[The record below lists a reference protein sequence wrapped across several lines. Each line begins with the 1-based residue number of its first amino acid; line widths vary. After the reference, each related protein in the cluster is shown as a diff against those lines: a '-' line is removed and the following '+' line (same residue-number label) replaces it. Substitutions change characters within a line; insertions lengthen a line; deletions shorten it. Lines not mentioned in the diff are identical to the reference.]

1 MVPHTSP
8 LPACWTPSLARM
20 PVAAV
25 QVAHVHRPSP
35 APAATYDE
43 LDGGAAAKQ
52 LGFPALRQSLLAR
65 ARGDVL
71 ETAVGTGLNLPYYQ
85 PAALTSLTGIDL
97 SGGML
102 AQAAARAQRLGLP
115 DSAGLRLVQADVER
129 LQEALGGQTY
139 DTGALQCDLL
149 PWLLLYFCSCAG
161 HEVGNAEAGQQAWHT
176 PAYQAAN
183 HNHRPTAWPALQWW
197 TPSACV
203 CSPTRRRRCA
213 AWPPAC
219 APGASCCCWS
229 TAAAPLVPWA
239 GTRWV
244 GGWGLHGQSTEGPP
258 CMRAHRSAAL
268 AAPSGRHTCLQH
280 VTQPNNQEGLL
291 LLLLSCVQ
299 DVTAP
304 AVAATGKGCRWNDD
318 VPALVRAAGLQIQ
331 QAEPHVGGLIVSLVA
346 IKPS

>member
-1 MVPHTSP
+1 MLAAP
-8 LPACWTPSLARM
+8 LAGIAAA
-20 PVAAV
+20 PVAAQAEEQDASRQQRV
-25 QVAHVHRPSP
+25 KAIERAYDQY
-35 APAATYDE
+35 AATYDE

-139 DTGALQCDLL
+139 DTVVDTFSL
-149 PWLLLYFCSCAG
+149 
-161 HEVGNAEAGQQAWHT
+161 
-176 PAYQAAN
+176 
-183 HNHRPTAWPALQWW
+183 
-197 TPSACV
+197 CV
-203 CSPTRRRRCA
+203 FPD
-213 AWPPAC
+213 P
-219 APGASCCCWS
+219 
-229 TAAAPLVPWA
+229 AAALRSMAACLRP
-239 GTRWV
+239 
-244 GGWGLHGQSTEGPP
+244 GGQ
-258 CMRAHRSAAL
+258 
-268 AAPSGRHTCLQH
+268 
-280 VTQPNNQEGLL
+280 LL
-291 LLLLSCVQ
+291 LLEHSRSAFGPLGWYQ